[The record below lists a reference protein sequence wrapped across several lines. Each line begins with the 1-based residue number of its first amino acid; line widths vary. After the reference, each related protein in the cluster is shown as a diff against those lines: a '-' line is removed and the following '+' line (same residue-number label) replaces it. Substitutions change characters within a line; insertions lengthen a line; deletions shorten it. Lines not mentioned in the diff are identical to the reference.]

1 MIYDALKDIRNAQK
15 NGNLVIFVGAGVS
28 ANSGLP
34 SWKALVE
41 NIAKEIDYEIEG
53 TLSSDLMLRIPE
65 YYYHYDPTDNKFNYY
80 SFLESHLSE
89 KDYTSNALDELIVNL
104 LPHHIVT
111 TNYDHLLENSN
122 TANAN
127 AYQVVF
133 NDRGLLENN
142 SQRYILKMHGDLIDS
157 ESIVLRET
165 DYLQYEQ
172 SHPIISNY
180 IKSLLAD
187 HVFLYVGY
195 GLNDY
200 NLNIIISWINYY
212 YERYGINYKN
222 NNYICVENANPFE
235 EKRYSSKGIQII
247 DLSQLNKNDVEKL
260 NEGSGLTHDT
270 GKRLYAFLSMIKE
283 DRLYYP
289 LSLSEKLSVFTHIK
303 RISLFD
309 FFKTLNFPI
318 VTHVALEV
326 MVKDDYAKQLS
337 KMYCEDEFGKSIII
351 KTGLSGIGI
360 YPSKEFIRFEE
371 NSIPEIT
378 DDYLLLWLDN
388 RFSKLKETIE
398 GNNEDDVKLHYYPVW
413 GYPCDSIDSIINSI
427 DDNYE
432 FESYPK
438 LVLDKARALLATNNF
453 GLLSEKKRDEFL
465 GLIRYLPDST
475 LSAVGLVLSIVKE
488 PDYLLVKTDPY
499 FKKQEEKYKN
509 TTTWYSETS
518 DYQIWRMQSYVYD
531 YYFFCKLNN
540 LPIETIGWIRKQFDL
555 YIRAMM
561 CSYQPLSNTTGVLG
575 IAKTDLNPYVL
586 NVIDYDILTKM
597 PTPKTIRKIVNE
609 YHIADIKFEND
620 VNPVNKFCILCH
632 ELINSFNHLWYEYFY
647 NSLFI
652 LSHTDLT
659 EREFEQIVVAIVDYL
674 DNTNNCNDVNSK
686 LVYDSI
692 LHFTNCKSFSDSQ
705 LAETLLSSLI
715 GYHEKTPHDLD
726 NCYWYILDN
735 LSMFKSSNIEEKVRM
750 IIDETGDNTKTSLIS
765 KYHRLLNGDELNQ
778 YIKTYCE
785 EFSITDLFT
794 LYFDGYLN
802 EYDGIINV
810 LQTKTIQAI
819 KGRQL
824 EAMKGMQSFPDY
836 AQMAIESFIYLY
848 LEDIVDD
855 ISFLAPFEDQS
866 NYIVFFQ
873 KEEGFDFSL
882 VDINEPL
889 WQRIAISDKY
899 NSMFKSHITEI
910 IDDELW
916 RNIRANKLTKNLN
929 IVLYHYL
936 LDEDDLKQI

>member
-41 NIAKEIDYEIEG
+41 NIAKVIDYEIED

-65 YYYHYDPTDNKFNYY
+65 YYYHYDPTDNKSNYY
-80 SFLESHLSE
+80 SFLESYLSE

-122 TANAN
+122 TANTN

-222 NNYICVENANPFE
+222 NNYICVKNANPFE

-303 RISLFD
+303 RISIFD

-318 VTHVALEV
+318 VTHVALQV

-337 KMYCEDEFGKSIII
+337 KIYCEDEFGKSIII

-360 YPSKEFIRFEE
+360 YPSEEFIRFKE
-371 NSIPEIT
+371 NSISEIT

-398 GNNEDDVKLHYYPVW
+398 GNNEDDVKLHYYPVL

-453 GLLSEKKRDEFL
+453 GLLSEKKRDEFF
-465 GLIRYLPDST
+465 GLIRYIPDSI
-475 LSAVGLVLSIVKE
+475 LLAVGLVLSIVKE
-488 PDYLLVKTDPY
+488 PDYLSVKTDP
-499 FKKQEEKYKN
+499 FLKKQEEKYKN

-540 LPIETIGWIRKQFDL
+540 LPIETIGWIRKQFGL
-555 YIRAMM
+555 YVKAMM

-609 YHIADIKFEND
+609 YHIADIKFESN
-620 VNPVNKFCILCH
+620 VKPVNKFCNLCH
-632 ELINSFNHLWYEYFY
+632 ELIGSSNHIWYEYFY
-647 NSLFI
+647 NSLLV
-652 LSHTDLT
+652 LSHTSLKDVESEL
-659 EREFEQIVVAIVDYL
+659 IVKSIIDFL
-674 DNTNNCNDVNSK
+674 DNSNNCKDMDSK
-686 LVYDSI
+686 LFYDSL
-692 LHFTNCKSFSDSQ
+692 LHFTNCKTFSNSK
-705 LAETLLSSLI
+705 LAETLLNSLI
-715 GYHEKTPHDLD
+715 DYHENNSHNLD

-735 LSMFKSSNIEEKVRM
+735 LSKYKTKDVEEKVSL
-750 IIDETGDNTKTSLIS
+750 IIENTAEESKPSLIS
-765 KYHRLLNGDELNQ
+765 KYHRLLNENELKNN
-778 YIKTYCE
+778 IKAYCE
-785 EFSITDLFT
+785 GFNITDLFT
-794 LYFDGYLN
+794 LYFDGCLN
-802 EYDGIINV
+802 EYDGIIDA
-810 LQTKTIQAI
+810 LQMKTINAI
-819 KGRQL
+819 KSREL
-824 EAMKGMQSFPDY
+824 EIAQGMHSYPDY
-836 AQMAIESFIYLY
+836 AEMAIESFLY
-848 LEDIVDD
+848 LFLEDKVDD
-855 ISFLAPFEDQS
+855 IAFLFPFADQS
-866 NYIVFFQ
+866 DYISFFE
-873 KEEGFDFSL
+873 KEECFDFSL
-882 VDINEPL
+882 VNINERL

-899 NSMFKSHITEI
+899 NSLFKSHLSEI

-916 RNIRANKLTKNLN
+916 RKIRANKLTKNLN